1 MRQPKQILPRHQA
14 GIRVSKRFEME
25 TLIGFLLLGGVLLSI
40 AFLLSGLTWQWV
52 TTGRLGLDY
61 TIAGM
66 NVFQFVVADVRQLAS
81 ASVRPRLLLN
91 LGIGVL
97 LLTPY
102 ARVLASMF
110 YFAVVERN
118 WKYTLFTGFVLC
130 VLSYSLFLR

>member
-1 MRQPKQILPRHQA
+1 
-14 GIRVSKRFEME
+14 ME
-25 TLIGFLLLGGVLLSI
+25 TLIGFLLLGGVLLSL

-52 TTGRLGLDY
+52 TTGCLGLDY